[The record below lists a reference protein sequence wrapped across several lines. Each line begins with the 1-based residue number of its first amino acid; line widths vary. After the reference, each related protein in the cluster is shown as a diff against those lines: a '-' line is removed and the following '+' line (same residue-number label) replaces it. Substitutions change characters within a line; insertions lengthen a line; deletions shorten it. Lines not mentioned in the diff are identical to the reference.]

1 MATAK
6 KKMLSIKRKL
16 ERETGALHTS
26 VGRVNQ
32 EPVDVPRDEAQGYID
47 SGMAVLVG
55 SAPDLPDDDDAAGPD
70 APASA

>member
-6 KKMLSIKRKL
+6 KKTLSIKRKL
-16 ERETGALHTS
+16 DRGTGALHTS

-32 EPVDVPRDEAQGYID
+32 EPVAVPLDEAQGYID

-55 SAPDLPDDDDAAGPD
+55 SVPDPDDSDRTGFD
-70 APASA
+70 APAAA